1 MAKPLRADL
10 KCYKGQTYLQNIYFT
25 CNKQPIDL
33 TGYVAKAEVRP
44 SENSKILTATMSCS
58 VDESAGKVTLYLGE
72 SITAELKDGFYNWDL
87 KMKSETDT
95 VGYWLAG
102 QFIVS
107 GRVTE

>member
-33 TGYVAKAEVRP
+33 TGYTAKAEVRP
-44 SENSKILTATMSCS
+44 SENSQILTATLACS
-58 VDESAGKVTLYLGE
+58 VDESAGKVTMYL
-72 SITAELKDGFYNWDL
+72 SDATTAELQDGFYNWDL
-87 KMKSETDT
+87 KMKSETD
-95 VGYWLAG
+95 VIGYWLAG
-102 QFIVS
+102 QFVVS